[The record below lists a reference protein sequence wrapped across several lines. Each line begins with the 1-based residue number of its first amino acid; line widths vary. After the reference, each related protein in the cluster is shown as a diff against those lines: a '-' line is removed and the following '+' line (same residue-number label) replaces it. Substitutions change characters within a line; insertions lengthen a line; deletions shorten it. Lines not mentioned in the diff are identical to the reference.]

1 MWRYNIALLLGITT
15 STHQFQMVK
24 LPTHFSFVMCSYV
37 YFMDHNSVLNIVHGH
52 CFFELVGSIGMFR
65 PVHVDVFGAFVIFLE
80 MFYYY

>member
-1 MWRYNIALLLGITT
+1 
-15 STHQFQMVK
+15 
-24 LPTHFSFVMCSYV
+24 
-37 YFMDHNSVLNIVHGH
+37 MDHNSVLNIVHGH